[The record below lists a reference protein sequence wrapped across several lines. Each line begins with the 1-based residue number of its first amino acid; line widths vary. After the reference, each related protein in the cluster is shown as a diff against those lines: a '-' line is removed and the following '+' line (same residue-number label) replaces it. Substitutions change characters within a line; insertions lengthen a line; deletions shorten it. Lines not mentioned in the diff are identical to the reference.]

1 MRRFS
6 SLDEFAAAKGQ
17 HLGNSEWHE
26 VPQAQISMFADV
38 TGDQQWIHVDQ
49 ERAARGPFG
58 ATIAHGY
65 LTLAL
70 LPVFMSEIVSI
81 DGLARCVN
89 AGLDRVRF
97 PSPVR
102 AGSRV
107 RAGATLRDIRET
119 GPGKLAYARVIIE
132 VDGEKRPACIADTV
146 MLYVQ

>member
-26 VPQAQISMFADV
+26 VPQAQISMFADA

-81 DGLARCVN
+81 DGLTTCLN
-89 AGLDRVRF
+89 TGLDRVRF
-97 PSPVR
+97 P
-102 AGSRV
+102 SRV

-119 GPGKLAYARVIIE
+119 GLGKLAYARVIVE
-132 VDGEKRPACIADTV
+132 VEGQKRPACIADTV
-146 MLYVQ
+146 LLYVP

>member
-1 MRRFS
+1 VRRFS

-26 VPQAQISMFADV
+26 VPQAQINMFADA
-38 TGDQQWIHVDQ
+38 TGDQQWIHVDA

-70 LPVFMSEIVSI
+70 LPFFMSEIVSI
-81 DGLARCVN
+81 DGLTACIN
-89 AGLDRVRF
+89 TGLDRVRF

-107 RAGATLRDIRET
+107 RAGATLRDIRDT
-119 GPGKLAYARVIIE
+119 GLGKLAYARVIVE
-132 VDGEKRPACIADTV
+132 VEGQKRPACIADTV
-146 MLYVQ
+146 LLYVP